1 MRRALIALAALLA
14 AAPAARAASAPTV
27 SAPEAIV
34 VEATSGDVAYSKN
47 PDTRRPMA
55 STTKLMT
62 ALLALEHGGLGE
74 TVTAARYRPLA
85 AESVLPL
92 VRGER
97 LSEADL
103 LRALLMYSAN
113 DAAVTLA
120 DHVGGSVPSFVR
132 MMNRRAEQLGLDNTS
147 YANPIGLDAPG
158 EYSSARDLA
167 TLTRKLREFP
177 FFRRV
182 VNTPTATLESNLRTH
197 TITNRNTL
205 LLAYDWI
212 DGVKTGHTSQ
222 AGDVLVAS
230 GEKRGVHLISVV
242 MGEPSKSIR
251 DGDSLKLL
259 NYGFTKYRLRRAVV
273 DGERL
278 GSVPVAYRPGA
289 ELPVVASRSI
299 RGVVRSA
306 KEFSLDVQL
315 PDHVK
320 GPIEIGQRVGKVVV
334 KLRGR
339 ILGEA
344 PLVADLDIP
353 KASATRRFQNVIT
366 QPWMLLVL
374 GAVIILVTLV
384 TQRRTPPRGEATT

>member
-1 MRRALIALAALLA
+1 MRRWLLVLAALLA
-14 AAPAARAASAPTV
+14 VAPQAHAAAPPAI

-34 VEATSGDVAYSKN
+34 VEATSGDVAYAKD
-47 PDTRRPMA
+47 PDTPRPMA

-62 ALLALEHGGLGE
+62 ALLTLEHGGLGDM
-74 TVTAARYRPLA
+74 VTAPRYHALA
-85 AESVLPL
+85 AESVLGL
-92 VRGER
+92 IKGEQ
-97 LSEADL
+97 LTEADM
-103 LRALLMYSAN
+103 LRGLLMYSAN
-113 DAAVTLA
+113 DGAVALA
-120 DHVGGSVPSFVR
+120 DHVAGSVPSFVR
-132 MMNRRAEQLGLDNTS
+132 MMNRRAQQLHLDHTS
-147 YANPIGLDAPG
+147 YANPIGLDQPG
-158 EYSSARDLA
+158 EFSTARDLA
-167 TLTRKLREFP
+167 TLTRKLREFR

-182 VNTPTATLESNLRTH
+182 VNTPTATLESSVRAH

-205 LLAYDWI
+205 LLEHDWI
-212 DGVKTGHTSQ
+212 DGVKTGHTIQ

-242 MGEPSKSIR
+242 MGEPSKAIR
-251 DGDSLKLL
+251 DDDSLRLL

-278 GSVPVAYRPGA
+278 GSVPVKYRPGA
-289 ELPVVASRSI
+289 ELPVVASKSI

-306 KEFSLDVQL
+306 KEFSLDIQL
-315 PDHVK
+315 PDHVT
-320 GPIEIGQRVGKVVV
+320 GPIGVGQQVGKVVV

-339 ILGEA
+339 TLGEA

-353 KASATRRFQNVIT
+353 KASGARRFQNVIT

-384 TQRRTPPRGEATT
+384 TQRRTPPRSEAPT